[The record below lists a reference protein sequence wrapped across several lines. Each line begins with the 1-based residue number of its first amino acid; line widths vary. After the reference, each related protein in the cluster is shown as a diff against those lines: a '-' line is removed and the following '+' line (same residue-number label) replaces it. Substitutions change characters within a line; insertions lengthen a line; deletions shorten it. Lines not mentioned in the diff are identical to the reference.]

1 MTWPLIPNPRF
12 LLHSLVRDK
21 KLFTLTIIYT
31 VNEFKKMASSKNR
44 KVEKQLSYLTIFPP
58 ELSVRR
64 GVPVVSFLTRE
75 LMLHETIRNDDF

>member
-1 MTWPLIPNPRF
+1 MAGPLIPNPRF

-44 KVEKQLSYLTIFPP
+44 KVGKLSYLTTFTPK
-58 ELSVRR
+58 LLVRR
-64 GVPVVSFLTRE
+64 
-75 LMLHETIRNDDF
+75 

>member
-1 MTWPLIPNPRF
+1 MTGPLIPNPRF

-44 KVEKQLSYLTIFPP
+44 KVEKQLSYMTIFTP

-64 GVPVVSFLTRE
+64 WVPVVSFLTRV

>member
-1 MTWPLIPNPRF
+1 MTWPLIPDPRF

-31 VNEFKKMASSKNR
+31 VNEFKKMASTKNR

-64 GVPVVSFLTRE
+64 
-75 LMLHETIRNDDF
+75 

>member
-1 MTWPLIPNPRF
+1 MAAYSQPKVFTTLIGA
-12 LLHSLVRDK
+12 DK

-64 GVPVVSFLTRE
+64 WVPVVSFLTRE

>member
-1 MTWPLIPNPRF
+1 MAGPLIPNPRF

-44 KVEKQLSYLTIFPP
+44 KVKKKIKLPDYFSSRAVGKKMST
-58 ELSVRR
+58 SC
-64 GVPVVSFLTRE
+64 VSFLTRE
-75 LMLHETIRNDDF
+75 LKADVTRDD